1 MKKIERLRKD
11 TKESQKELK
20 KAEQATL
27 NKQRAEEKFKKL
39 GKGYRGLKQGENILE
54 KVKSQPLKINAK

>member
-20 KAEQATL
+20 KAEQAAL
-27 NKQRAEEKFKKL
+27 NKQRAEEKLKKL
-39 GKGYRGLKQGENILE
+39 GKGYRGLKQGE
-54 KVKSQPLKINAK
+54 K